1 MPVILKNASINVIRL
16 RYNNLLSPH
25 FICNRPAYCGVL
37 RKIAHMMKTLR
48 CSLFFFAVPVFLV
61 CCNGQNGKLRKMS
74 SGDLDPIASGEY
86 GKPGLINSIDT
97 SPGWKQEG
105 IKIMVTGTIYKN
117 DGRTPSPGVEL
128 YYYHTNVNGR
138 YLHKAEEV
146 RSFPPNEQGQ
156 THGYIRGWVKT
167 DSAGRYAIYTVRPG
181 VYPARDEPA
190 HIHLTIK
197 DPFAKMAY
205 YIDDLVFDDDT
216 LLTSQKKSRM
226 ENRGGR
232 GILRVNQQDSL
243 QIGEHNIVL
252 GLNIPGYPVENK
264 TVTQSGLAIGEDQPS
279 FAPYHAYG
287 PDKGSRA
294 CPVCKYGRYHGI
306 VYFISDKSSWADI
319 KKWLVYLE
327 KESAART
334 QYLKVYLVY
343 ADGKTKNKTTLIRQ
357 LAAMGDSLQLK
368 HIALTYVPS
377 FDDKESE
384 AYLNKINP
392 DVENTFIIYKN
403 AEIVDKYINLAPTA
417 PNFLMLSSVLDKTK
431 GSFFELPGMPHQ

>member
-1 MPVILKNASINVIRL
+1 MIKSLCWILVTFSLPVLMICCKGQTEKTRK
-16 RYNNLLSPH
+16 LS
-25 FICNRPAYCGVL
+25 
-37 RKIAHMMKTLR
+37 TT
-48 CSLFFFAVPVFLV
+48 
-61 CCNGQNGKLRKMS
+61 
-74 SGDLDPIASGEY
+74 DLDPIASGEY
-86 GKPGLINSIDT
+86 GKPALINSIDT

-105 IKIMVTGTIYKN
+105 IKMMVTGTIFKN
-117 DGRTPSPGVEL
+117 DCRTPAPGVEL

-138 YLHKAEEV
+138 YLHKAEEAK
-146 RSFPPNEQGQ
+146 SLPPNEQGH

-167 DSAGRYAIYTVRPG
+167 DSAGRYTIYTMRPG
-181 VYPARDEPA
+181 VYPTRDEPA

-205 YIDDLVFDDDT
+205 YIDDLVFDDDK
-216 LLTSQKKSRM
+216 LLTAQKKNRM

-232 GILRVNQQDSL
+232 GILRMIQQDSL

-252 GLNIPGYPVENK
+252 GLNIPGYPVENNNHL
-264 TVTQSGLAIGEDQPS
+264 QSGLSIGEDQPS
-279 FAPYHAYG
+279 FTPYHAYG

-306 VYFISDKSSWADI
+306 VYFTSDKSSWADI

-343 ADGKTKNKTTLIRQ
+343 ADGKIEDKTTRIQQ

-377 FDDKESE
+377 FDDKETE

-392 DVENTFIIYKN
+392 AAENTLIIYKN
-403 AEIVDKYINLAPTA
+403 AEIIDKYVNLAPTEA
-417 PNFLMLSSVLDKTK
+417 NFLLFKSVLDKTK
-431 GSFFELPGMPHQ
+431 GSFIEMPGLPAE